1 MSDSF
6 ILSVMGESE
15 IEIFDVQISKKRSP
29 SNLPSLEEDQI
40 NWLGS
45 MLDNVAEQDLT
56 DTQKSDIAYVSESYI
71 LKNLKSDRKGYIL
84 LLVLRE
90 KWPVGQ
96 KAKFKVKANKVGAN
110 HTYIPY
116 ICEPQSI
123 EHTPDET
130 HIKIAEDKALASQ
143 LTFLK
148 KNKKKF
154 ANSSAVHAYLG
165 QNS

>member
-71 LKNLKSDRKGYIL
+71 LKNLKSDLKGYIL
-84 LLVLRE
+84 LLILRE

-110 HTYIPY
+110 HTYIPH

-123 EHTPDET
+123 VQTPDET

-148 KNKKKF
+148 KNKKRF
-154 ANSSAVHAYLG
+154 AHSSAVHAYLG